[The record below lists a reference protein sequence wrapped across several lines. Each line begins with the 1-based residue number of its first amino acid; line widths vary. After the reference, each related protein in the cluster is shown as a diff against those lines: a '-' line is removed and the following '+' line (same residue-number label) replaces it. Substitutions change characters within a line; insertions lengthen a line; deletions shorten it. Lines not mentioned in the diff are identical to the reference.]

1 VTDAVILLHGW
12 PGSPGDFRRVV
23 PLLDGRRLLVP
34 DLFRPGG
41 GDGDGDEWAAA
52 DRHAGRILDLLRAE
66 RLERPVVAGYDIGS
80 RIAQALARLA
90 PDELAG
96 VVVTPAY
103 PGIADRAARPDAQA
117 RAWYQHFHRL
127 ELSAALVDGDARA
140 VRAYLGHFWRT
151 WSADPA
157 LAGGEEFDA
166 LVASY
171 ARPGAFRR
179 STAWYRANRGYAAD
193 VPGRV
198 PTVMLWPEADPL
210 FPPAWSDAVGD
221 WFTDVRLVPVPGCGH
236 FVPLEAPEAFAAAVR
251 AVAALT
257 ESGG

>member
-12 PGSPGDFRRVV
+12 PGSAADFRRVV
-23 PLLDGRRLLVP
+23 PLLEGRRVLVP
-34 DLFRPGG
+34 DLFRPGT
-41 GDGDGDEWAAA
+41 DELDDEWAAA
-52 DRHAGRILDLLRAE
+52 DRHAGRLLDLVRAE
-66 RLERPVVAGYDIGS
+66 GLERPVVAGYDVGS

-90 PDELAG
+90 PDALAG

-103 PGIADRAARPDAQA
+103 PGIADRTVHPAFQA
-117 RAWYQHFHRL
+117 HAWYQHFHRL
-127 ELSAALVDGDARA
+127 DLSAELLDGDARA

-179 STAWYRANRGYAAD
+179 STAWYRANRGYAASEP
-193 VPGRV
+193 VRV
-198 PTVMLWPEADPL
+198 PTVMLWPAADPL
-210 FPPAWSDAVGD
+210 FPVPWADAVGE
-221 WFTDVRLVPVPGCGH
+221 WFTDVRLVTVPGCGH
-236 FVPLEAPEAFAAAVR
+236 FVPLEAPEAFAAAVT
-251 AVAALT
+251 AV
-257 ESGG
+257 GG